1 MIIAID
7 GPSGSG
13 KSTTARLLAQHLN
26 ITHLDTGAMYRV
38 VTWGLKKENIDIND
52 ILRVNSFLKKTDIS
66 YKNANEIFLNGELVS
81 TVIRK
86 KDITSSVSSVSA
98 LNEVREFLVNIQRK
112 IGKKMDCVV
121 EGRDIGSV
129 VFPKADFK
137 FFLTADIDIRSM
149 RRKNELKKIGE
160 DLSID
165 EIKSSIQERDL
176 IDSSRDLSPLKRSEG
191 SIEIDSTD
199 LTIDEQIEKIIKIIK
214 KNKEGTSKH
223 V

>member
-13 KSTTARLLAQHLN
+13 KSTTARLLAQRLN

-38 VTWGLKKENIDIND
+38 VTWGMKKENIDIND
-52 ILRVNSFLKKTDIS
+52 ISLVNSFLEKINIS

-81 TVIRK
+81 TDIRK
-86 KDITSSVSSVSA
+86 KDITSSVSAVSA
-98 LNEVREFLVNIQRK
+98 LSEVREFLVNIQRK
-112 IGKKMDCVV
+112 IGKEMDCVI

-165 EIKSSIQERDL
+165 EIKASIQKRDL
-176 IDSSRDLSPLKRSEG
+176 IDSSRDLSPLKRSED
-191 SIEIDSTD
+191 SIEIDSSD

>member
-38 VTWGLKKENIDIND
+38 ITWGLKKENIDIND
-52 ILRVNSFLKKTDIS
+52 ILRVNSFLRKTDIS

-176 IDSSRDLSPLKRSEG
+176 IDSSRVLSPLKRSED

>member
-13 KSTTARLLAQHLN
+13 KSTTARLLAQRLN

-38 VTWGLKKENIDIND
+38 VTWGLKKENIEIND
-52 ILRVNSFLKKTDIS
+52 ISRVNSFLEKTIIS
-66 YKNANEIFLNGELVS
+66 YKNANEIMLNGKLVPAD
-81 TVIRK
+81 IRK
-86 KDITSSVSSVSA
+86 KEITSSVSAVSA
-98 LNEVREFLVNIQRK
+98 LREVREFLVSIQRK
-112 IGKKMDCVV
+112 LGKKMDCVI

-129 VFPKADFK
+129 VFPNADFK
-137 FFLTADIDIRSM
+137 FFLTADLDIRSL

-165 EIKSSIQERDL
+165 QIMASIQRRDF
-176 IDSSRDLSPLKRSEG
+176 IDSSRNISPLKRSEN

-199 LTIDEQIEKIIKIIK
+199 LTIDEQIEKIITIIK
-214 KNKEGTSKH
+214 KNK
-223 V
+223 

>member
-13 KSTTARLLAQHLN
+13 KSTTARLLAQRLN

-38 VTWGLKKENIDIND
+38 VTWGLKKEDIDIND
-52 ILRVNSFLKKTDIS
+52 ISRVNSFLEGINIS

-81 TVIRK
+81 IDIRK
-86 KDITSSVSSVSA
+86 KDITSIVSAVSA
-98 LNEVREFLVNIQRK
+98 LSEVREFLVNIQRR
-112 IGKKMDCVV
+112 IGKKIDCVI

-137 FFLTADIDIRSM
+137 FFLTADIDIRSQ
-149 RRKNELKKIGE
+149 RRKNELEKIGE

-165 EIKSSIQERDL
+165 EIKASLQKRDL
-176 IDSSRDLSPLKRSEG
+176 IDSSRDVSPLMRPED
-191 SIEIDSTD
+191 SIEIDSTN
-199 LTIDEQIEKIIKIIK
+199 LTIDEQIEKIMKIIK
-214 KNKEGTSKH
+214 NNK
-223 V
+223 

>member
-38 VTWGLKKENIDIND
+38 ITWGLKKENIDIND
-52 ILRVNSFLKKTDIS
+52 ILRVNSFLRKTDIS

-86 KDITSSVSSVSA
+86 KDITSSVSVVSA

-176 IDSSRDLSPLKRSEG
+176 IDSSRVLSPLKRSEG

>member
-81 TVIRK
+81 TDIRK
-86 KDITSSVSSVSA
+86 KDITSSVSAVSA
-98 LNEVREFLVNIQRK
+98 LNEVRTFLVDIQRK
-112 IGKKMDCVV
+112 IGKEMDCVI

>member
-13 KSTTARLLAQHLN
+13 KSTTARLLAQHLD

-38 VTWGLKKENIDIND
+38 ITWGLKKENISISDISS
-52 ILRVNSFLKKTDIS
+52 VNSFLERTNIS
-66 YKNANEIFLNGELVS
+66 YKNANEIMLNGELVS
-81 TVIRK
+81 ADIRK
-86 KDITSSVSSVSA
+86 KDITSSVSAVST
-98 LNEVREFLVNIQRK
+98 LLEVREFLVKFQRK
-112 IGKKMDCVV
+112 LGNEIDCVI

-129 VFPKADFK
+129 VFPDADFK
-137 FFLTADIDIRSM
+137 FFLTADLDVRSM
-149 RRKNELKKIGE
+149 RRKNELKKMGE

-165 EIKSSIQERDL
+165 EIKASIQRRDL
-176 IDSSRDLSPLKRSEG
+176 IDSSRKFSPLKRPED
-191 SIEIDSTD
+191 SIVIDSTD
-199 LTIDEQIEKIIKIIK
+199 LTIDEQIEKIIKTIK

>member
-38 VTWGLKKENIDIND
+38 VTWGLKKENININD
-52 ILRVNSFLKKTDIS
+52 ISSVNSFLERTNIS
-66 YKNANEIFLNGELVS
+66 YKNANEITLNGKLVS
-81 TVIRK
+81 TDIRK
-86 KDITSSVSSVSA
+86 KDITSSVSAVSA
-98 LNEVREFLVNIQRK
+98 LLEVREFLVNIQRK
-112 IGKKMDCVV
+112 LGKEIDCVI

-129 VFPKADFK
+129 VFPNADFK
-137 FFLTADIDIRSM
+137 FFLTADLDIRSL
-149 RRKNELKKIGE
+149 RRKNELKKMGE

-165 EIKSSIQERDL
+165 EIKASIQSRDL
-176 IDSSRDLSPLKRSEG
+176 IDSSRKLSPLKRPED

-214 KNKEGTSKH
+214 K
-223 V
+223 

>member
-1 MIIAID
+1 MIITID

-52 ILRVNSFLKKTDIS
+52 ISRVGSFLEQTNIL
-66 YKNANEIFLNGELVS
+66 YKNANEIFLNGELVPS
-81 TVIRK
+81 DIRK
-86 KDITSSVSSVSA
+86 KDITSNVSVVSA
-98 LNEVREFLVNIQRK
+98 LQVVRDFLVDFQRK
-112 IGKKMDCVV
+112 LGKKMDCVI

-137 FFLTADIDIRSM
+137 FFLTADINVRSM

-160 DLSID
+160 DLPID
-165 EIKSSIQERDL
+165 EIKASIQRRDL
-176 IDSSRDLSPLKRSEG
+176 IDSSRDLSPLKRPEG
-191 SIEIDSTD
+191 SVKIDSTD
-199 LTIDEQIEKIIKIIK
+199 LTIDEQIEKMIKIIK
-214 KNKEGTSKH
+214 KQ
-223 V
+223 

>member
-13 KSTTARLLAQHLN
+13 KSTTARLLAQRLN

-52 ILRVNSFLKKTDIS
+52 ILRVNSYLDRVNIF
-66 YKNANEIFLNGELVS
+66 YKNANEIMLNGKLVPAD
-81 TVIRK
+81 IRK
-86 KDITSSVSSVSA
+86 KEITSSVSEVSA
-98 LNEVREFLVNIQRK
+98 LPEVREFLVNIQRK
-112 IGKKMDCVV
+112 LGKKMDCVI

-137 FFLTADIDIRSM
+137 FFLTADLDIRST
-149 RRKNELKKIGE
+149 RRKKELKKIGE

-165 EIKSSIQERDL
+165 EIKASIMRRDL
-176 IDSSRDLSPLKRSEG
+176 IDSSRDHSPLKRSED

-199 LTIDEQIEKIIKIIK
+199 LTINEQIEKIITII

>member
-13 KSTTARLLAQHLN
+13 KSTTARLLAQYFK

-52 ILRVNSFLKKTDIS
+52 ISRVKSFLEKTKIS
-66 YKNANEIFLNGELVS
+66 YKNANEILLNGKLISSE
-81 TVIRK
+81 IRK
-86 KDITSSVSSVSA
+86 KDITSSVSAVSA
-98 LNEVREFLVNIQRK
+98 LHEVREFLVDIQRK
-112 IGKKMDCVV
+112 IGKKIDCVI

-137 FFLTADIDIRSM
+137 FFLTADIDVRST

-165 EIKSSIQERDL
+165 EIKASILRRDL
-176 IDSSRDLSPLKRSEG
+176 IDSSRDLSPLKRSED

-199 LTIDEQIEKIIKIIK
+199 LTIDEQIEKIIKIIENHK
-214 KNKEGTSKH
+214 KGTSKH

>member
-13 KSTTARLLAQHLN
+13 KSTTARLLAQHLD

-38 VTWGLKKENIDIND
+38 VTWGLKNENIDIND
-52 ILRVNSFLKKTDIS
+52 IASVKTFLDKTNIS
-66 YKNANEIFLNGELVS
+66 YKNANEIMLNGRLVS
-81 TVIRK
+81 TEIRK
-86 KDITSSVSSVSA
+86 KSVTSSVSVVSA
-98 LNEVREFLVNIQRK
+98 LFEVREFLVDIQRK
-112 IGKKMDCVV
+112 LGNEIDCVI

-129 VFPKADFK
+129 VFPNADFK
-137 FFLTADIDIRSM
+137 FFLTADLDVRSM
-149 RRKNELKKIGE
+149 RRKNELKKLGE
-160 DLSID
+160 NLSID
-165 EIKSSIQERDL
+165 EIKASLRKRDR
-176 IDSSRDLSPLKRSEG
+176 IDSSREFSPLKRPED

-214 KNKEGTSKH
+214 NNKEGTSKH